1 MSEETNTIFEYKYE
15 DEFSYVT
22 GEGNLMLKGTSFFSE
37 RKIDEVGDDD
47 VAQRVEEHKK
57 AFGQL
62 EKKVSDL
69 IEERESTRESI
80 EKLEEELKKEA
91 EAIGDYE
98 TLLNRLKEAKEK
110 LEQETEAGSEESKAP
125 EPQSGSEQPEAPAQ
139 QQGDDAEEEPVN
151 YYQSIAEKAESL
163 SKQSDWPYVS
173 MELDNLS
180 HQWNEGP
187 EVEGEQIKKLF
198 DQFRQVCEAFEQRK
212 KEHYEQLKKQKQKNL
227 EKKKELLQELSDIVS
242 GEKWEAVKKVNQIK
256 GQWHGVG
263 ILPSGEAEDL
273 DKKFNSFI
281 KEFEGHKV
289 DRLVNKRQHEE
300 DNLTGKLIVL
310 DKMENLTES
319 LKNNTSNWKTI
330 VKEFDRL
337 TKQYKRIG
345 RVPPDKSDE
354 VWQRYKVA
362 QDQYYD
368 RKYKYDDKHRKQV
381 DKYHQKKEILC
392 KKAEAL
398 LNEPD
403 LAGAARELNKLH
415 RRWKKIG
422 NLPQR
427 VEDELWSR
435 FKSATDAFND
445 RKSENIDKLREQE
458 EQNYEKKVE
467 LIERA
472 KKVNETDNWDKGHSV
487 MQNLMDQWKKVG
499 PVPRNK
505 SRKLWKQFKKAQDV
519 FYERRR
525 EHFKDRKEEQKKN
538 LKEKHE
544 ILEKLRELGNHKDPV
559 EAVELAKPLQEEFK
573 KAGYVPIKKKNEIW
587 KQYRE
592 ACDIIYER
600 YRAAKS
606 GNKFDRELAKADLE
620 PGQRSQILDI
630 RKEYKKV
637 KKEIYKLEE
646 EVLQFKE
653 SKTYFKSSSD
663 DNPLLNEIQQKIDKA
678 ENNLQK
684 KQDKLESLDREI
696 EELREES

>member
-1 MSEETNTIFEYKYE
+1 
-15 DEFSYVT
+15 
-22 GEGNLMLKGTSFFSE
+22 
-37 RKIDEVGDDD
+37 
-47 VAQRVEEHKK
+47 
-57 AFGQL
+57 
-62 EKKVSDL
+62 
-69 IEERESTRESI
+69 
-80 EKLEEELKKEA
+80 
-91 EAIGDYE
+91 
-98 TLLNRLKEAKEK
+98 
-110 LEQETEAGSEESKAP
+110 
-125 EPQSGSEQPEAPAQ
+125 
-139 QQGDDAEEEPVN
+139 
-151 YYQSIAEKAESL
+151 
-163 SKQSDWPYVS
+163 
-173 MELDNLS
+173 
-180 HQWNEGP
+180 
-187 EVEGEQIKKLF
+187 
-198 DQFRQVCEAFEQRK
+198 
-212 KEHYEQLKKQKQKNL
+212 
-227 EKKKELLQELSDIVS
+227 
-242 GEKWEAVKKVNQIK
+242 
-256 GQWHGVG
+256 
-263 ILPSGEAEDL
+263 
-273 DKKFNSFI
+273 
-281 KEFEGHKV
+281 
-289 DRLVNKRQHEE
+289 
-300 DNLTGKLIVL
+300 
-310 DKMENLTES
+310 
-319 LKNNTSNWKTI
+319 
-330 VKEFDRL
+330 
-337 TKQYKRIG
+337 
-345 RVPPDKSDE
+345 
-354 VWQRYKVA
+354 
-362 QDQYYD
+362 
-368 RKYKYDDKHRKQV
+368 
-381 DKYHQKKEILC
+381 
-392 KKAEAL
+392 
-398 LNEPD
+398 
-403 LAGAARELNKLH
+403 
-415 RRWKKIG
+415 
-422 NLPQR
+422 
-427 VEDELWSR
+427 
-435 FKSATDAFND
+435 
-445 RKSENIDKLREQE
+445 
-458 EQNYEKKVE
+458 
-467 LIERA
+467 
-472 KKVNETDNWDKGHSV
+472 

>member
-415 RRWKKIG
+415 RR
-422 NLPQR
+422 
-427 VEDELWSR
+427 
-435 FKSATDAFND
+435 D
-445 RKSENIDKLREQE
+445 RKS
-458 EQNYEKKVE
+458 V
-467 LIERA
+467 
-472 KKVNETDNWDKGHSV
+472 V
-487 MQNLMDQWKKVG
+487 
-499 PVPRNK
+499 
-505 SRKLWKQFKKAQDV
+505 
-519 FYERRR
+519 
-525 EHFKDRKEEQKKN
+525 
-538 LKEKHE
+538 
-544 ILEKLRELGNHKDPV
+544 
-559 EAVELAKPLQEEFK
+559 
-573 KAGYVPIKKKNEIW
+573 
-587 KQYRE
+587 
-592 ACDIIYER
+592 
-600 YRAAKS
+600 
-606 GNKFDRELAKADLE
+606 
-620 PGQRSQILDI
+620 
-630 RKEYKKV
+630 
-637 KKEIYKLEE
+637 
-646 EVLQFKE
+646 
-653 SKTYFKSSSD
+653 
-663 DNPLLNEIQQKIDKA
+663 
-678 ENNLQK
+678 
-684 KQDKLESLDREI
+684 
-696 EELREES
+696 